1 MEEFPVAP
9 LLAEETLARRQV
21 LPLKPDPVVLEGR
34 TVRLAPL
41 DPARDTP
48 ALYALSNG
56 QPARLGTRAV
66 DAYDADALIW
76 RYMNSGPYP
85 DVESM
90 AANLAGW
97 CAVDD
102 VLCLGVY
109 DQATGTPV
117 GSASYMSNH
126 PAHLKIELGSI
137 WYSPLAQGT
146 AANTEATCLMLR
158 HAFDLGYRR
167 VEWKCN
173 ALNARSRRAALRLGF
188 QFEGIQECHFIV
200 KNRSRD
206 TAWFRMLDKEWP
218 AVRANL
224 EKLLQSRD

>member
-1 MEEFPVAP
+1 MDDFPVAP
-9 LLAEETLARRQV
+9 LLPDAVLARRQS
-21 LPLKPDPVVLEGR
+21 LPLKPAPVWLEGR

-48 ALYALSNG
+48 ALFALTNG
-56 QPARLGTRAV
+56 QAARLGSRAV

-85 DVESM
+85 DAETM
-90 AANLAGW
+90 AENLAEW
-97 CAVDD
+97 CDAAD
-102 VLCLGVY
+102 VLCLCVF
-109 DQATGTPV
+109 DQASGSPV

-146 AANTEATCLMLR
+146 AANSEATYLMLR
-158 HAFDLGYRR
+158 HAFELGYRR

-188 QFEGIQECHFIV
+188 QFEGIQEAHVIV
-200 KNRSRD
+200 KGRSRD
-206 TAWFRMLDKEWP
+206 TAWFRMLDEEWP
-218 AVRANL
+218 KVRARL
-224 EKLLQSRD
+224 EQTLYG

>member
-1 MEEFPVAP
+1 MEESPIAP
-9 LLAEETLARRQV
+9 LLPAEVLARCQA
-21 LPLKPDPVVLEGR
+21 LPLKPDPVELEGR

-48 ALYALSNG
+48 ALFALTNG

-66 DAYDADALIW
+66 DTYDADTRIW

-85 DVESM
+85 DVTSM

-97 CAVDD
+97 CSVAD
-102 VLCLGVY
+102 VLCLCVY
-109 DQATGTPV
+109 DRATGTPV

-146 AANTEATCLMLR
+146 AANTEATYLMLR

-173 ALNARSRRAALRLGF
+173 ALNTRSRRAALRLGF
-188 QFEGIQECHFIV
+188 QFEGIQEYHFIT
-200 KNRSRD
+200 KGRNRD

-218 AVRANL
+218 AVRAHL
-224 EKLLQSRD
+224 EQTLHDWV